1 MLICFRYK
9 KKQTKK
15 VSRNITSCSTT
26 HDVVQWL
33 LSFEDLAHLA
43 SCFEHTAVTGQ
54 NLLQMDE
61 EGRLE
66 ASGVTDGI
74 ARAHLLWLIRLARR
88 SESRLRHPMTLIEM
102 QEIVPA

>member
-15 VSRNITSCSTT
+15 VSRNITSSSTT
-26 HDVVQWL
+26 LDVVQWL

-43 SCFEHTAVTGQ
+43 SCFEHTVITGQ
-54 NLLQMDE
+54 DLLQSDE
-61 EGRLE
+61 AGLE
-66 ASGVTDGI
+66 ASGVADGI
-74 ARAHLLWLIRLARR
+74 ERAHLLWLIRQAWR
-88 SESRLRHPMTLIEM
+88 SESRMRHPMALIEM